1 MPIEHDVLILRI
13 EADRIRQLAK
23 RQAEE
28 NFGNGDGNMLLVN
41 LYAKVIGLSERV
53 LVDCDSID
61 TCLELAKEG
70 QQ

>member
-23 RQAEE
+23 RQAEKY
-28 NFGNGDGNMLLVN
+28 FGNGDGNMLLVN
-41 LYAKVIGLSERV
+41 LYTKVIGLSEGM
-53 LVDCDSID
+53 LADCDSID
-61 TCLELAKEG
+61 TCLELAKET

>member
-1 MPIEHDVLILRI
+1 MPIEHDVLILRL

-28 NFGNGDGNMLLVN
+28 HFGDGNMLLVN
-41 LYAKVIGLSERV
+41 LYAKVIGLSEGM
-53 LVDCDSID
+53 LADCDSMD
-61 TCLELAKEG
+61 TCLELAKEE